1 MSQHPELARVEGVL
15 EATGAILASVTAQF
29 HLLQTTLE
37 NVKVSTPES
46 EAPPP
51 ATPQSGKAATA
62 EKADVLPVQSEE
74 KEAAPSATPTD
85 KELTEADVS
94 NALMALTKLNLRDK
108 AVAILATLPGKPSIV
123 PDIKKADYATVIEQ
137 AKKAVAEAEVKA
149 AA

>member
-1 MSQHPELARVEGVL
+1 LSQHPELARLEGVL
-15 EATGAILASVTAQF
+15 EATGAILASVIAQF

-37 NVKVSTPES
+37 NVKVSTPEN
-46 EAPPP
+46 EAPPT
-51 ATPQSGKAATA
+51 ATPHSGKAATA
-62 EKADVLPVQSEE
+62 EKADAVDTPTE

-94 NALMALTKLNLRDK
+94 NALMALTKLGLRDK

-137 AKKAVAEAEVKA
+137 AQKAVVEAEAKA